1 VIVATAGHIDHGK
14 TTLVKALTGVD
25 TDRLPEEKAR
35 GISIDLGFAY
45 RKTADGNVIGF
56 VDVPGHERFVRNMLA
71 GVCGIDY
78 IMLIVAADDGVMP
91 QTVEHLHIVDLLAV
105 KHGIA
110 VITKIDRVPAQRVD
124 EVAAGVRALLAPTAL
139 AAIDVLPVSAI
150 SGDGIEKLR
159 DTLAAAARAHG
170 SREHAGRNM
179 RYAIDRVFT
188 VAGSGTVVTGTVF
201 NGAVAVGDKLMLTPS
216 GIEVRVRGVQKDGK
230 AAQQAAAGERCA
242 LNLSGAEVAQIHRGD
257 WVVAPALHAPAQ
269 RLDVRLQLL
278 ASETQPLKHWT
289 PVHLHLGTADVTA
302 RVAIRRGA
310 SIVPGTSAV
319 AQLIAD
325 KPLAALNGDRFIL
338 RDQSAMRTI
347 GGGTVIDPFAPA
359 TRRNARARAAQLAA
373 LENTDADAALAALL
387 ACSPAG
393 VDLAQFERT
402 YNLTSARGEALAGK
416 AEIAVVGKEHRI
428 ALPRATVDE
437 VKRGVVDALTRF
449 HRESPQALGVEIA
462 ALRKQLAPGLAA
474 ATFSVLLRELGDEK
488 KIEVAGSSA
497 RLPKH
502 VATDNPADEKMWQ
515 ALKPLLDT
523 AGFNVLPVREL
534 APAANIKE
542 AMLRDFLHRK
552 ARTGELIRVTPERF
566 YPRATLAQL
575 AAVAQLVT
583 QTVPGG
589 QFTAA
594 QFRDASGV
602 GRGLAIEI
610 LECLDR
616 LGITQR
622 IGDVRKMRKDFV
634 PILGAA
640 TAPPRPAPAPAKP
653 QAAAKPNPQPV
664 RRNPPH
670 HFKR

>member
-1 VIVATAGHIDHGK
+1 MIVATAGHIDHGK

-25 TDRLPEEKAR
+25 TDRLPEEKKR

-45 RKTADGNVIGF
+45 RKTDSGRVIGF

-78 IMLIVAADDGVMP
+78 VMLIVAADDGVMP
-91 QTVEHLHIVDLLAV
+91 QTVEHLHIVDLLTI
-105 KHGIA
+105 KQGIA
-110 VITKIDRVPAQRVD
+110 VITKTDRVPAERVT
-124 EVAAGVRALLAPTAL
+124 EVAASVRTLLAPTAL
-139 AAIDVLPVSAI
+139 ASIEVLPVSAI

-159 DTLAAAARAHG
+159 DMLANAAG
-170 SREHAGRNM
+170 EFGDREHAGRNL

-188 VAGSGTVVTGTVF
+188 IAGSGTVVTGTVF
-201 NGAVAVGDKLMLTPS
+201 NGAVAIGDKLMLSPS
-216 GIEVRVRGVQKDGK
+216 GIEVRVRGIQKDG
-230 AAQQAAAGERCA
+230 QAATRAIAGERCA
-242 LNLSGAEVAQIHRGD
+242 LNVTGADVAGIHRGD
-257 WVVAPALHAPAQ
+257 WVVAPAIHAPTQ
-269 RLDVRLQLL
+269 RLDVRLHLL

-302 RVAIRRGA
+302 RIAIRRGA
-310 SIVPGTSAV
+310 SIAPGASALV
-319 AQLIAD
+319 QVIAD

-347 GGGTVIDPFAPA
+347 GGGTIIDPFVAPA
-359 TRRNARARAAQLAA
+359 RRNAQTRAAQLTA
-373 LENTDADAALAALL
+373 LENADPDAALAALL

-393 VDLAQFERT
+393 VDLGQFERAF
-402 YNLTSARGEALAGK
+402 NLTADRAAKLVQTPD
-416 AEIAVVGKEHRI
+416 IAIVGKEHRV
-428 ALPRATVDE
+428 ALPRATVDG
-437 VKRGVVDALTRF
+437 VKQSVIDALTRL
-449 HRESPQALGVEIA
+449 HRESPQATGFEVS
-462 ALRKQLAPGLAA
+462 ALRKQLAPTLAA
-474 ATFSVLLRELGDEK
+474 ATFTAILRELGDDK
-488 KIEVAGSSA
+488 KLEVASSTV

-515 ALKPLLDT
+515 ALKPILDN
-523 AGFNVLPVREL
+523 AGFNVLPLREL

-542 AMLRDFLHRK
+542 PILKDFLHRK

-575 AAVAQLVT
+575 AAVAQIVA
-583 QTVPGG
+583 QAVPAG
-589 QFTAA
+589 FTAA
-594 QFRDASGV
+594 QFRDRSGV

-640 TAPPRPAPAPAKP
+640 VAPPAPAVKPP
-653 QAAAKPNPQPV
+653 QAAAKPAPQPQ

-670 HFKR
+670 QFKR

>member
-1 VIVATAGHIDHGK
+1 MIVATAGHIDHGK

-25 TDRLPEEKAR
+25 TDRLPEEKKR

-45 RKTADGNVIGF
+45 RKTDSGNVIGF

-78 IMLIVAADDGVMP
+78 VMLIVAADDGVMP
-91 QTVEHLHIVDLLAV
+91 QTVEHLHIVDLLTI

-110 VITKIDRVPAQRVD
+110 VITKTDRVPAERVA
-124 EVAAGVRALLAPTAL
+124 EVAASVRALLAPTAL
-139 AAIDVLPVSAI
+139 ASIEVLPVSAI

-159 DTLAAAARAHG
+159 DMLANAAG
-170 SREHAGRNM
+170 EFGDREHAGRNL

-188 VAGSGTVVTGTVF
+188 IAGSGTVVTGTVF
-201 NGAVAVGDKLMLTPS
+201 NGAVAVGDKLMLSPS
-216 GIEVRVRGVQKDGK
+216 GIEVRVRGIQKDG
-230 AAQQAAAGERCA
+230 QAATQAVAGERCA
-242 LNLSGAEVAQIHRGD
+242 LNVTGADVADIHRGD
-257 WVVAPALHAPAQ
+257 WVVAPAIHAPTQ
-269 RLDVRLQLL
+269 RLDVRLHLL

-302 RVAIRRGA
+302 RIAIRRGA
-310 SIVPGTSAV
+310 SIAPGASALV
-319 AQLIAD
+319 QVIAD

-347 GGGTVIDPFAPA
+347 GGGTIIDPFVAPA
-359 TRRNARARAAQLAA
+359 RRNAQTRAAQLAA
-373 LENTDADAALAALL
+373 LENANPDAALAALL

-393 VDLAQFERT
+393 VDLGQFERAF
-402 YNLTSARGEALAGK
+402 NLTADRAAKLVQTPD
-416 AEIAVVGKEHRI
+416 IAIVGKEHRV
-428 ALPRATVDE
+428 ALPRATVDG
-437 VKRGVVDALTRF
+437 VKQSVIDALTRL
-449 HRESPQALGVEIA
+449 HRESPQATGFEVS
-462 ALRKQLAPGLAA
+462 ALRKQLAPTLAA
-474 ATFSVLLRELGDEK
+474 ATFTAILRELGDDK
-488 KIEVAGSSA
+488 KLEVASSTV

-515 ALKPLLDT
+515 ALKPILDN
-523 AGFNVLPVREL
+523 AGFNVLPLREL

-542 AMLRDFLHRK
+542 PILKDFLHRK

-575 AAVAQLVT
+575 AAVAQIVA
-583 QTVPGG
+583 QAVPAG
-589 QFTAA
+589 FTAA
-594 QFRDASGV
+594 QFRDRSGV

-640 TAPPRPAPAPAKP
+640 VAPPAPAVKPP
-653 QAAAKPNPQPV
+653 QAAAKPAPQPQ

-670 HFKR
+670 QFKR

>member
-1 VIVATAGHIDHGK
+1 MIVATAGHIDHGK

-78 IMLIVAADDGVMP
+78 VMLIIAADDGVMP

-105 KHGIA
+105 TRGIA
-110 VITKIDRVPAQRVD
+110 VITKIDRVPPERVT
-124 EVAAGVRALLAPTAL
+124 EVTASVRALLAPTAL
-139 AAIDVLPVSAI
+139 AAIDTLPVSPI
-150 SGDGIEKLR
+150 SGAGIDKLR
-159 DTLAAAARAHG
+159 DVLAAAAREHG
-170 SREHAGRNM
+170 SREQAGRNF

-201 NGAVAVGDKLMLTPS
+201 NGAVAVGDKLTLTPS
-216 GIEVRVRGVQKDGK
+216 GIEVRVRGIQKDGQ
-230 AAQQAAAGERCA
+230 AAQNANAGERCA
-242 LNLSGAEVAQIHRGD
+242 LNISGADVEHVHRGD
-257 WVVAPALHAPAQ
+257 WVVAPVIHAPAQ

-278 ASETQPLKHWT
+278 ASEAHALKHWT

-302 RVAIRRGA
+302 RVATGRGA
-310 SIVPGTSAV
+310 ATAPGASATV
-319 AQLIAD
+319 RLIAD
-325 KPLAALNGDRFIL
+325 KPLAALNGDRFII

-359 TRRNARARAAQLAA
+359 TRRNAQTRAAQLAA
-373 LENTDADAALAALL
+373 LEHADPEAALTALL

-402 YNLTSARGEALAGK
+402 FNLTSARVEALACKPG
-416 AEIAVVGKEHRI
+416 IAIVGKEHRN
-428 ALPRATVDE
+428 AFPRTTVDGIKQKAIE
-437 VKRGVVDALTRF
+437 TLTRL
-449 HRESPQALGVEIA
+449 HRDSPQALGFEIET
-462 ALRKQLAPGLAA
+462 LRKQLAPALATA
-474 ATFSVLLRELGDEK
+474 AFAALLRELGDEK
-488 KIEVAGSSA
+488 KLEVAGSSV
-497 RLPKH
+497 RLPRH

-515 ALKPLLDT
+515 ALKPLLDN
-523 AGFNVLPVREL
+523 AGFNVLPLREL
-534 APAANIKE
+534 APAADIKE
-542 AMLRDFLHRK
+542 AILKDFLHRK
-552 ARTGELIRVTPERF
+552 ARTGEIIRVTPERF

-575 AAVAQLVT
+575 AAVAQVVA
-583 QTVPGG
+583 QAVPAG
-589 QFTAA
+589 FTAA
-594 QFRDASGV
+594 QFRDRSGV

-640 TAPPRPAPAPAKP
+640 AAPPAPPPTAKP
-653 QAAAKPNPQPV
+653 PAKPNPQPQ
-664 RRNPPH
+664 RHNPPP
-670 HFKR
+670 HFRR

>member
-1 VIVATAGHIDHGK
+1 MIVATAGHIDHGK

-25 TDRLPEEKAR
+25 TDRLPEEKKR

-45 RKTADGNVIGF
+45 RKTDDGHVIGF

-78 IMLIVAADDGVMP
+78 VMLIVAADDGVMP
-91 QTVEHLHIVDLLAV
+91 QTVEHLHIVDLLTI
-105 KHGIA
+105 KRGIA
-110 VITKIDRVPAQRVD
+110 VITKTDRVPAERVT
-124 EVAAGVRALLAPTAL
+124 EVAASVRALLAPTAL

-150 SGDGIEKLR
+150 SGEGIDKLR
-159 DTLAAAARAHG
+159 ATLAAAARDHG
-170 SREHAGRNM
+170 SREHAGRNL

-188 VAGSGTVVTGTVF
+188 IAGSGTVITGTVF
-201 NGAVAVGDKLMLTPS
+201 NGAVAIDDKLMLTPT
-216 GIEVRVRGVQKDGK
+216 GIDVRVRGVQKDGK
-230 AAQQAAAGERCA
+230 AAQQASAGERCA
-242 LNLSGAEVAQIHRGD
+242 LNVTGADVGHVHRGD
-257 WVVAPALHAPAQ
+257 WAVTPEIHAPTQ
-269 RLDVRLQLL
+269 RLAVRLQLL

-302 RVAIRRGA
+302 RIAIRRGE
-310 SIVPGTSAV
+310 AV
-319 AQLIAD
+319 APGGSAIVQIIAD

-347 GGGTVIDPFAPA
+347 GGGTVIDPFVAA
-359 TRRNARARAAQLAA
+359 ARRNAQTRASQLVA
-373 LENTDADAALAALL
+373 LEHADPATALTELL

-393 VDLAQFERT
+393 VELGQFERT
-402 YNLTSARGEALAGK
+402 YNLTSEHAAALTNK
-416 AEIAVVGKEHRI
+416 ADIAIVGKEQRV
-428 ALPRATVDE
+428 ALRRATVDGI
-437 VKRGVVDALTRF
+437 KQSVVETLTRL
-449 HRESPQALGVEIA
+449 HRDSPQATGFEIA
-462 ALRKQLAPGLAA
+462 VLRKQIAPALPAPVFTA
-474 ATFSVLLRELGDEK
+474 LLRELGDAK
-488 KIEVAGSSA
+488 KIEIASSTA

-502 VATDNPADEKMWQ
+502 IATDNPADEKMWQ
-515 ALKPLLDT
+515 VLRPLLDN
-523 AGFNVLPVREL
+523 AGFNVLPLREL
-534 APAANIKE
+534 APASGIKE
-542 AMLRDFLHRK
+542 AILNDFLHRK

-575 AAVAQLVT
+575 AAVAQVVT

-594 QFRDASGV
+594 QFRDRSGV

-616 LGITQR
+616 LGVTQR

-640 TAPPRPAPAPAKP
+640 VAPPAPPPVKAQP
-653 QAAAKPNPQPV
+653 AAKTNAQTP

-670 HFKR
+670 QFNKR